1 MSHISARIFGDILVI
16 PLTVTNISPR
26 DIVSIAICPTMRARN
41 FVYIAEKVYKIYLFQ
56 CNVTMIMKLSLF
68 LYRK

>member
-41 FVYIAEKVYKIYLFQ
+41 FVYIAEKVHKI
-56 CNVTMIMKLSLF
+56 
-68 LYRK
+68 